1 MPKSRASR
9 GILLT
14 SNLPQL
20 QNLIKRDPISYREE
34 FLTQYN
40 HYLSLLRLLQHSPL
54 AFSNDSGTAG
64 DGTIKSS
71 SNSSTSNGQH
81 FRELVTFI
89 SQVAQCYPA
98 ETKTFPKE
106 LGDLLMEDGKIGG
119 SGGARGIGNDTRKS
133 IVQNLV
139 MLRNKG
145 VTTSQQYVI
154 AVPERACTLADSA
167 CADFW
172 RFFSHYYRLQP
183 LPLCDRSS
191 KNKFLPISR
200 RQTRRPKITS
210 STVLCKPFFS
220 IWSIEVWTRT
230 SSVTRVVTL

>member
-54 AFSNDSGTAG
+54 AFSNDSGSTG

-71 SNSSTSNGQH
+71 SNSSSSNAQH
-81 FRELVTFI
+81 FRELLTFI
-89 SQVAQCYPA
+89 AQVAQCYPE
-98 ETKTFPKE
+98 ETKTFPTE

-133 IVQNLV
+133 MVQNLV

-145 VTTSQQYVI
+145 VISSQ
-154 AVPERACTLADSA
+154 
-167 CADFW
+167 
-172 RFFSHYYRLQP
+172 
-183 LPLCDRSS
+183 
-191 KNKFLPISR
+191 K
-200 RQTRRPKITS
+200 
-210 STVLCKPFFS
+210 
-220 IWSIEVWTRT
+220 
-230 SSVTRVVTL
+230 

>member
-1 MPKSRASR
+1 MVGSLETSCGQVQHLREDAISIVYDVDWRQIIYRSETISLQNPSTPRDCKTSSTLIATLESLKHLHQSPHIMPKSRASR

-54 AFSNDSGTAG
+54 AFSNDSGSAG

-71 SNSSTSNGQH
+71 SNSSTSNAQH
-81 FRELVTFI
+81 FRELLTFI
-89 SQVAQCYPA
+89 AQVAQCYPE
-98 ETKTFPKE
+98 ETKTFPTE

-133 IVQNLV
+133 MVQNLV

-145 VTTSQQYVI
+145 VISSQ
-154 AVPERACTLADSA
+154 
-167 CADFW
+167 
-172 RFFSHYYRLQP
+172 
-183 LPLCDRSS
+183 
-191 KNKFLPISR
+191 K
-200 RQTRRPKITS
+200 
-210 STVLCKPFFS
+210 
-220 IWSIEVWTRT
+220 
-230 SSVTRVVTL
+230 

>member
-1 MPKSRASR
+1 MDCDGAISEIIVDFVESGGKEFQRIVLVSYPVSPQVVELSLPGTSRPPSSTVDIMPKSRASR

-89 SQVAQCYPA
+89 SQVAQCYPE

-119 SGGARGIGNDTRKS
+119 SGGARGIGNDTRRS

-145 VTTSQQYVI
+145 VTTSQQYVYC
-154 AVPERACTLADSA
+154 ES
-167 CADFW
+167 
-172 RFFSHYYRLQP
+172 
-183 LPLCDRSS
+183 
-191 KNKFLPISR
+191 
-200 RQTRRPKITS
+200 
-210 STVLCKPFFS
+210 
-220 IWSIEVWTRT
+220 RT
-230 SSVTRVVTL
+230 SLCVG